1 MDPNRKTTVLFAD
14 VIGAEKLSGAAGEAA
29 AHEALTRCRDRLQ
42 GAATACGG
50 RVVKGTGDKVMVLIS
65 TPDAAADAAVAMHT
79 AVDDLPAV
87 GSTKLALGIGFHF
100 GPVINDDNG
109 VFGDTVN
116 LAARLVEQAASG
128 QIITTEETAAALS
141 ALYRPW
147 LRRLGA
153 VEIKGRSDEVGIC
166 ELVWRA
172 DDSATL
178 YAKKRVAEKP
188 LQTLLTLK
196 YRDKKIV
203 RRREKDAIT
212 LGRDESCGL
221 VVADDKASRQH
232 CNIERR
238 LDKFVLTDLSSNGTW
253 VTIEGEGEVE
263 LNRDELTLRKHGW
276 IAFGQPRASAKEAV
290 EFFCE

>member
-14 VIGAEKLSGAAGEAA
+14 VIGAAELSGAAGEAA
-29 AHEALTRCRDRLQ
+29 AREALTRCRDRLQ
-42 GAATACGG
+42 GVASACGG
-50 RVVKGTGDKVMVLIS
+50 RVVKGTGEKLVVLI
-65 TPDAAADAAVAMHT
+65 TAPDAAADAAVAMHT

-87 GSTKLALGIGFHF
+87 GGTKLALGIGFHH
-100 GPVINDDNG
+100 GPVINREDG

-116 LAARLVEQAASG
+116 LASKLVEQAGNG
-128 QIITTEETAAALS
+128 QIITTEETAEALG

-147 LRRLGA
+147 VRRLGA
-153 VEIKGRSDEVGIC
+153 VEIKGRSDEVAIC

-178 YAKKRVAEKP
+178 YAKKRLAEKP
-188 LQTLLTLK
+188 VQAALTLR

-232 CNIERR
+232 CSIERR
-238 LDKFVLTDLSSNGTW
+238 QDKFVLTDLSSNGTW

-263 LNRDELTLRKHGW
+263 LSRDKLTLRKHGW
-276 IAFGQPRASAKEAV
+276 IAFGQPRAGAKEVV

>member
-14 VIGAEKLSGAAGEAA
+14 VIGAAKLSGGAGGSAT
-29 AHEALTRCRDRLQ
+29 HEALTRCRDRLQ
-42 GAATACGG
+42 GVASACGG
-50 RVVKGTGDKVMVLIS
+50 RVVKGTGDKVMVLIT

-87 GSTKLALGIGFHF
+87 DGTKLALGIGFHH
-100 GPVINDDNG
+100 GPVINREDG
-109 VFGDTVN
+109 IFGDTVN
-116 LAARLVEQAASG
+116 LAAKLVEQAASG

-141 ALYRPW
+141 PLYRQW

-153 VEIKGRSDEVGIC
+153 IEIKGRSDEVEIC

-188 LQTLLTLK
+188 AQTVLTLK

-212 LGRDESCGL
+212 LGRDEGCGL
-221 VVADDKASRQH
+221 VIADDQASRQH
-232 CNIERR
+232 CSIERR
-238 LDKFVLTDLSSNGTW
+238 QDKFVLTDLSSNGTW
-253 VTIEGEGEVE
+253 VSIEGEGEVE
-263 LNRDELTLRKHGW
+263 LNRDDLTLRKHGW
-276 IAFGQPRASAKEAV
+276 IAFGQPRAGAKETV

>member
-50 RVVKGTGDKVMVLIS
+50 RVVKGTGDKGMVLIT
-65 TPDAAADAAVAMHT
+65 TPDAAADTAVAMHT

-100 GPVINDDNG
+100 GPVINGDDG

-116 LAARLVEQAASG
+116 LAARLVEQAARG

-147 LRRLGA
+147 LRRLGE
-153 VEIKGRSDEVGIC
+153 VEMKGRPGEAALC
-166 ELVWRA
+166 ELVCPA
-172 DDSATL
+172 DVTATPDATEL
-178 YAKKRVAEKP
+178 GAPQQSHAARP
-188 LQTLLTLK
+188 LTC
-196 YRDKKIV
+196 R
-203 RRREKDAIT
+203 
-212 LGRDESCGL
+212 
-221 VVADDKASRQH
+221 
-232 CNIERR
+232 
-238 LDKFVLTDLSSNGTW
+238 
-253 VTIEGEGEVE
+253 
-263 LNRDELTLRKHGW
+263 
-276 IAFGQPRASAKEAV
+276 
-290 EFFCE
+290 

>member
-1 MDPNRKTTVLFAD
+1 MDPNRKSTVLFAD
-14 VIGAEKLSGAAGEAA
+14 VIGAAKLSGTAGEAA

-42 GAATACGG
+42 GVASACGG
-50 RVVKGTGDKVMVLIS
+50 RVIKGTGDKLIVLIA

-87 GSTKLALGIGFHF
+87 GGTRLALGIGFHH
-100 GPVINDDNG
+100 GPVINREDG
-109 VFGDTVN
+109 IFGDTVN
-116 LAARLVEQAASG
+116 LASKLVEHAGNG

-188 LQTLLTLK
+188 VQAALTLS
-196 YRDKKIV
+196 YRDQKIV

-232 CNIERR
+232 CSIERR
-238 LDKFVLTDLSSNGTW
+238 HDKFVLTDLSSNGTF
-253 VTIEGEGEVE
+253 VTIEGEDEIE
-263 LNRDELTLRKHGW
+263 LNREELTLRKRGW
-276 IAFGQPRASAKEAV
+276 IAFGQPRASAKEMV